1 MANRNKKSSKK
12 YLEESKEFK
21 KGKSKKGKYSKD
33 CKYDSKEHVSNDVTS
48 KDGEGWNDSKWYIPN
63 DQLRYDVGSFTMS
76 DTIGIDTRVPNVVDG
91 TTYHGVFNIASIMSI
106 VFHPSAGIDPADALG
121 VRTPMNNPLNV
132 CARKLY
138 AAISA
143 ENSKTTQ
150 YQPSDLGLAILAV
163 GELISLVNLATRAYA
178 TAWNYNPRNR
188 QVPRSLVRAMGM
200 DPNSLFSDLTGF
212 RMRLNKLLTSAS
224 NIRMLADFKYFNKC
238 GELYSRIYT
247 DTPEGMQNYF
257 VPTTYTYWVLDETTT
272 PSILRDKYING
283 TSSFGDFTASQLLD
297 AIEDIINS
305 LLNSSTMNYVYTD
318 IVNYVT
324 KRGGALV
331 SFNYIPEMIM
341 ITPVYDALFS
351 NQIHNAF
358 PLNDTDLHN
367 VGQNAADGTITWSLN
382 SLNLP
387 KLENVVQLLDF
398 WDTANPT
405 PDYKIDSVMFKSM
418 AENLVTSAG
427 QITSNSIITP
437 DHYVTDIR
445 IVASDASTSATY
457 PNNVLSI
464 ASAAT
469 TILYHERWYSK
480 FANAPL
486 RYYGDATGETLHS
499 IAGDVNC
506 YTTINFEEFRNILE
520 YAYLGLF
527 DVESAGG
534 SIFNEILARK

>member
-1 MANRNKKSSKK
+1 MANRNKRTNKKYEESEKDYKFKKKGRRNSKDSKSS
-12 YLEESKEFK
+12 SKE
-21 KGKSKKGKYSKD
+21 S
-33 CKYDSKEHVSNDVTS
+33 VSNDVTN
-48 KDGEGWNDSKWYIPN
+48 KGEDGWNNSRWYIPN
-63 DQLRYDVGSFTMS
+63 DQLRNDVGSFTMS
-76 DTIGIDTRVPNVVDG
+76 DTIGIDTRMPNVLDG
-91 TTYHGVFNIASIMSI
+91 TTYPANFSISSAMGI
-106 VFHPSAGIDPADALG
+106 VFHSSAGIDPADALG

-150 YQPSDLGLAILAV
+150 YQPSDLGMAILAV
-163 GELISLVNLATRAYA
+163 GELIGLVNLATRAYA

-188 QVPRSLVRAMGM
+188 QVPRHLLRAMGL
-200 DPNSLFSDLTGF
+200 DPDSLLGNLTGF

-238 GELYSRIYT
+238 GELYSRIYA
-247 DTPEGMQNYF
+247 DTPEGMQNYY

-283 TSSFGDFTASQLLD
+283 TSTFGDYTADQLLD

-305 LLNSSTMNYVYTD
+305 LLNSTTMNYVYTD
-318 IVNYVT
+318 IVNYIT

-341 ITPVYDALFS
+341 ITPVYDALFN

-358 PLNDTDLHN
+358 PLNDLDLHN
-367 VGQNAADGTITWSLN
+367 VGQNASDGTLTWSLN
-382 SLNLP
+382 CLSLP
-387 KLENVVQLLDF
+387 KLQNVTQLLDF

-405 PDYKIDSVMFKSM
+405 ADYKIDSVMFKTM
-418 AENLVTSAG
+418 AENLTTSGG
-427 QITSNSIITP
+427 QITSNSVITP
-437 DHYVTDIR
+437 DHYITDLR
-445 IVASDASTSATY
+445 VVYTDGSGSTSY
-457 PNNVLSI
+457 DNNVLNIS
-464 ASAAT
+464 ASANA
-469 TILYHERWYSK
+469 ILHYEEWFSK
-480 FANAPL
+480 FACAPL

-499 IAGDVNC
+499 VCGDVNC
-506 YTTINFEEFRNILE
+506 YTTINFEQFRNILE

-534 SIFNEILARK
+534 SIFNDILARK